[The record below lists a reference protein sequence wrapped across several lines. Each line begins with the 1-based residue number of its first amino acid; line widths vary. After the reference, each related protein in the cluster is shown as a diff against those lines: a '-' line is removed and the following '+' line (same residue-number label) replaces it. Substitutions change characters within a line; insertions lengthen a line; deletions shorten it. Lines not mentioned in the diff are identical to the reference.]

1 MPQEKYQWDKEMKKV
16 MQAGK
21 INFHFRE
28 SLCPR
33 QQLNQRL
40 NIPGKITTNAQE
52 ILGPAGKSD
61 NKQQETW

>member
-16 MQAGK
+16 MQDGK

-33 QQLNQRL
+33 Q
-40 NIPGKITTNAQE
+40 
-52 ILGPAGKSD
+52 
-61 NKQQETW
+61 